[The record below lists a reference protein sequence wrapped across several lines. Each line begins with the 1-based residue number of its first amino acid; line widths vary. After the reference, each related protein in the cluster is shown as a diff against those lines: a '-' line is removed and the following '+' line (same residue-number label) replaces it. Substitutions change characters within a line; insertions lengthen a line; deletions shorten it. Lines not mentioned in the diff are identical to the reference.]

1 MDMSKKFKVAAIQMI
16 CLTGDVEHNLAKA
29 EQMIHQAA
37 EAGAALIVI
46 PELFDTGYRVEASDR
61 ELATTIPGPTTER
74 MAALCR
80 KLGIFL
86 AGAIIEAYEGLL
98 YDTAVLVGPE
108 GVIGFYRKSA
118 LWDRENA
125 RFSKGDGQYDAV
137 FDIGLC
143 KIGMQVCYEVG
154 FPENARILALN
165 GADIIVYP
173 SAFGKAR
180 YYAWDVA
187 SRARALENGNYI
199 VACNRAGT
207 EKNETEFCASSR
219 IVGPKGEL
227 LAAARTEGDEVII
240 AEVDL
245 DRIQEQR
252 EAVPYLKDLKRNVI
266 ADYYRE

>member
-1 MDMSKKFKVAAIQMI
+1 MAKKFKVAAIQMI
-16 CLTGDVEHNLAKA
+16 CIPGDVNHNLAKA
-29 EQMIHQAA
+29 EGMIKQAA
-37 EAGAALIVI
+37 AEGAALIVI
-46 PELFDTGYRVEASDR
+46 PELFDTGYRVEDLDSD
-61 ELATTIPGPTTER
+61 LATTIPGPTTDR
-74 MAALCR
+74 MTALCR
-80 KLGIFL
+80 ELQVFL
-86 AGAIIEAYEGLL
+86 VGAIIEKHEGLL

-108 GVIGFYRKSA
+108 GVMGTYRKTS
-118 LWDRENA
+118 LWDTENI
-125 RFSKGDGQYDAV
+125 RFNKGSGKYDAV

-143 KIGMQVCYEVG
+143 KIGMQVCYELG

-165 GADIIVYP
+165 GADVIIYP
-173 SAFGKAR
+173 AAFGKAR

-187 SRARALENGNYI
+187 SRARAVENGNYI
-199 VACNRAGT
+199 IACNRAGV

-227 LAAARTEGDEVII
+227 LAEARTEGDEVII

-245 DRIQEQR
+245 GRIPEQR